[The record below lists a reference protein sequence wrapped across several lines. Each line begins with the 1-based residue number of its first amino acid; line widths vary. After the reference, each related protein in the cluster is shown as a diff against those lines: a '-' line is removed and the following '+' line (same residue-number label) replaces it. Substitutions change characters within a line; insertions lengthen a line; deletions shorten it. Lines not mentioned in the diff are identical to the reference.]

1 MDHRWLEGPVN
12 QPLDLGAT
20 TAPDSI
26 RIIEDY
32 EAFRRTTVR
41 GAPTVLQVLPALVSG
56 GVERGTVDVARALV
70 EAGWRALVVSRG
82 GPMVHELERV
92 GARHIA
98 LPVYAKN
105 PLLWRSTF
113 DALVDLIWQE
123 GVDLVHARS
132 RMPAW
137 LAWRAARRNRVPFVT
152 TFHQRPAA
160 ANAAKR
166 LYNSVMVRGDRVI
179 AISHYV
185 ADRLLN
191 EYGLDPARLRV
202 IPRGVDLSLFD
213 PDKVTAERL
222 IRLSDRWRIPDGV
235 PVVMLPARVTQ
246 WKGHGLLVDA
256 LARLERGSC
265 HCLMVG
271 EDEGRRSVKAALEPR
286 IAKLGLTPHIHFVGR
301 CDDMPAAYKL
311 ADVVVSASL
320 DPEPFGRVMIE
331 AQAMGRPIVAA
342 DHGGAR
348 ETVLPG
354 ETGWLVKPGDPG
366 ALADGIRAALTLDG
380 DGRRR
385 LSERAVGHVREHFSR
400 YQMCARTLAVYSELL
415 DGPAARA
422 DDGAAAAV

>member
-1 MDHRWLEGPVN
+1 MNE
-12 QPLDLGAT
+12 PLDLGAE
-20 TAPDSI
+20 TAPDSN

-32 EAFRRTTVR
+32 EAFRRPSPN

-70 EAGWRALVVSRG
+70 EAGWRSLVVSRG

-92 GARHIA
+92 GATHIA
-98 LPVYAKN
+98 LPVHSKN
-105 PLLWRSTF
+105 PLRWRATF
-113 DALVDLIWQE
+113 DALVDLIWRE
-123 GVDLVHARS
+123 GVDVVHARS
-132 RMPAW
+132 RIPAW
-137 LAWRAARRNRVPFVT
+137 LAWRAARRDRVPFVT

-160 ANAAKR
+160 ATALKR
-166 LYNSVMVRGDRVI
+166 YYNSVMVRGDRVI

-185 ADRLLN
+185 ADRLLA

-222 IRLSDRWRIPDGV
+222 IRLSERWRIPDGV
-235 PVVMLPARVTQ
+235 PVVVLPGRVTK

-256 LARLERGSC
+256 LARLERGSF

-271 EDEGRRSVKAALEPR
+271 EDGGRRSVKAALEPR
-286 IAKLGLTPHIHFVGR
+286 IAKLGLTPYVHFVGR
-301 CDDMPAAYKL
+301 SDDMPAVYKL

-331 AQAMGRPIVAA
+331 AQAMGRPIVAT

-354 ETGWLVKPGDPG
+354 ETGWLVKPGDPQ
-366 ALADGIRAALTLDG
+366 ALADGIRTALALDAA
-380 DGRRR
+380 GRQR
-385 LSERAVGHVREHFSR
+385 LSERAVAHVRENFSR

-415 DGPAARA
+415 DERARPGAHGDAADR
-422 DDGAAAAV
+422 

>member
-1 MDHRWLEGPVN
+1 MNE
-12 QPLDLGAT
+12 PLDLGAT
-20 TAPDSI
+20 TAPDFI

-32 EAFRRTTVR
+32 EAFRRQTPR

-82 GPMVHELERV
+82 GPMVHEIERV
-92 GARHIA
+92 GATHIT
-98 LPVYAKN
+98 LPVHSKN
-105 PLLWRSTF
+105 PLSWRSTY
-113 DALVDLIWQE
+113 DRLVDLIRQE
-123 GVDLVHARS
+123 SVDLVHARS

-160 ANAAKR
+160 ATALKR
-166 LYNSVMVRGDRVI
+166 LYNSVMVKGDRVI

-185 ADRLLN
+185 AERLVAD
-191 EYGLDPARLRV
+191 YGLDPARLRV
-202 IPRGVDLSLFD
+202 IQRGVDLGLFD
-213 PDKVTAERL
+213 PDRVSAERL
-222 IRLSDRWRIPDGV
+222 VRLAERWRVPDGV

-256 LARLERGSC
+256 LARLERGSF

-271 EDEGRRSVKAALEPR
+271 EDGGRHSVRAALEPK
-286 IAKLGLTPHIHFVGR
+286 IARLGLTPHIHFVGR
-301 CDDMPAAYKL
+301 CDDMPAVYKM

-331 AQAMGRPIVAA
+331 AQAMGRPIVATA
-342 DHGGAR
+342 HGGAR

-354 ETGWLVKPGDPG
+354 ETGWLVQPNDAA
-366 ALADGIRAALTLDG
+366 ALADGIRAALSLDG
-380 DGRRR
+380 AARDRMAA
-385 LSERAVGHVREHFSR
+385 LAVAHVRENFSR

-415 DGPAARA
+415 DEPAAARHP
-422 DDGAAAAV
+422 AAAA

>member
-1 MDHRWLEGPVN
+1 MDYRWLEGPVN
-12 QPLDLGAT
+12 EPLNLDAT
-20 TAPDSI
+20 TAPDFI

-32 EAFRRTTVR
+32 EAFRRTTPR
-41 GAPTVLQVLPALVSG
+41 GGPTVLQVLPALVSG

-92 GARHIA
+92 GARHIT
-98 LPVYAKN
+98 LPVHSKN
-105 PLLWRSTF
+105 PLRWRATF
-113 DALVDLIWQE
+113 DALTDLIWHE

-132 RMPAW
+132 RLPAW

-160 ANAAKR
+160 ATAVKR

-185 ADRLLN
+185 ADRLLAD
-191 EYGLDPARLRV
+191 YGLDPARLRV
-202 IPRGVDLSLFD
+202 IPRGVDLTLFD
-213 PDKVTAERL
+213 PGKVTAERL
-222 IRLSDRWRIPDGV
+222 VRLSDRWRIPDGV
-235 PVVMLPARVTQ
+235 PVVMMPARVTK
-246 WKGHGLLVDA
+246 WKGHGLLVEA
-256 LARLERGSC
+256 LSRLERGSC

-271 EDEGRRSVKAALEPR
+271 EDEGRRSVKAALEPV
-286 IAKLGLTPHIHFVGR
+286 IARLGLTPHVHFVGR

-331 AQAMGRPIVAA
+331 AQAMGRPIVAT

-348 ETVLPG
+348 ESVLAG
-354 ETGWLVKPGDPG
+354 QTGWLVTPGDPG
-366 ALADGIRAALTLDG
+366 AMADGIRAALELDTE
-380 DGRRR
+380 GRRR
-385 LSERAVGHVREHFSR
+385 LSERAVAHVHGHFSR

-415 DGPAARA
+415 DEKAPSA
-422 DDGAAAAV
+422 DDSAVAAV

>member
-1 MDHRWLEGPVN
+1 MNE
-12 QPLDLGAT
+12 PLDLGAT
-20 TAPDSI
+20 TAPDSN

-32 EAFRRTTVR
+32 EAFRRLTPQGV
-41 GAPTVLQVLPALVSG
+41 PTVLQVLPALVSG

-92 GARHIA
+92 GATHVT
-98 LPVYAKN
+98 LPVHAKN
-105 PLLWRSTF
+105 PLLWRDTF
-113 DALVDLIWQE
+113 DRLVDLIWRE

-160 ANAAKR
+160 ATALKR

-185 ADRLLN
+185 AERLVAD
-191 EYGLDPARLRV
+191 YGLDPVRLRV
-202 IPRGVDLSLFD
+202 IQRGVDLSLFD

-222 IRLSDRWRIPDGV
+222 IRLSERWRVPDGV

-256 LARLERGSC
+256 LALLERGSF

-271 EDEGRRSVKAALEPR
+271 EDRGRHSVKATLEPR
-286 IAKLGLTPHIHFVGR
+286 IARLGLTPHVHFVGR
-301 CDDMPAAYKL
+301 NDDMPAAYKL

-331 AQAMGRPIVAA
+331 AQAMGRPIVAT

-354 ETGWLVKPGDPG
+354 ETGWLVKPGDPA
-366 ALADGIRAALTLDG
+366 ALADGIRAALALDAAA
-380 DGRRR
+380 RQR
-385 LSERAVGHVREHFSR
+385 LAARAVAHVHENFSR

-415 DGPAARA
+415 EAQAIQV
-422 DDGAAAAV
+422 DDDTSVAI